1 VSTTAR
7 RDGSDWVLSGVKQ
20 FITNSGTPMSRYAVT
35 FATTRQPAPGGRSP
49 VSAFLVPLDSPGVT
63 VAPAYDKM
71 GWRASDTHPVFFEE
85 VRLPADALLGEEGRG
100 MARALEVLTWA
111 RIPFAAIGVG
121 LARACLDETIQ
132 FTAERT
138 SFGRSLS
145 SHQSV
150 GFKLA
155 DMAADVASATY
166 QCYDAAWKYD
176 HGYAIDFEAAAKL
189 TTSEIANRVA
199 YAATQL
205 HGGYGFMRETAV
217 VRHYQDA
224 RILTIAEGTS
234 EIQRMLL
241 ARYLTGSA

>member
-1 VSTTAR
+1 
-7 RDGSDWVLSGVKQ
+7 
-20 FITNSGTPMSRYAVT
+20 MSRYAMT
-35 FATTRQPAPGGRSP
+35 FATTGQLAPGGRSP

-71 GWRASDTHPVFFEE
+71 GWRASDTHPIFFDE
-85 VRLPADALLGEEGRG
+85 VRLAADALLGEEGRG
-100 MARALEVLTWA
+100 MARALAVLTWA

-132 FTAERT
+132 FTAERS

-145 SHQSV
+145 SHQAV

-155 DMAADVASATY
+155 DMAADVATATY
-166 QCYDAAWKYD
+166 QTYDAAWKYD
-176 HGYAIDFEAAAKL
+176 HGYAIEFEAATSKL
-189 TTSEIANRVA
+189 VTSEIANRVA

-234 EIQRMLL
+234 EVQRMLL
-241 ARYLTGSA
+241 ARYLTGAA